1 MQRTVKTE
9 NGFVRGI
16 PGADPRITAFKG
28 IPFAKPPVGELRWRA
43 PEPAEDWEGVRDC
56 CRFAPIS
63 MQEVPGRDPDNIYS
77 REWHVDPD
85 IPMSEDCLYLNVWT
99 PSGTGKED
107 FPVMVWFFGGG
118 FNCGYTA
125 EMEFD
130 GERIARRGI
139 VLVSVNYR
147 VGVFGF
153 LTHPEL
159 MEEDPDG
166 CYGNYGM
173 LDQRAGLEWVR
184 RNIRNFGGNPENV
197 TIFGQSAGA
206 GSVISQLTSPMNAGS
221 GLFHK
226 AIFQSGGGLR
236 AYGQGNFM
244 LTLEQAKQNGTE
256 FFHTNGI
263 ASLEQ
268 ARQIDAKTMCRMGID
283 FGSMARWAP
292 TVDGRFL
299 TEDPSDALAAG
310 RYPDI
315 PLLFGCTG
323 GEYELRGKPAPE
335 TLDDLENFAK
345 EKFGDDWKA
354 FLELCPV
361 KTDEE
366 VRRLAYSDDAFKG
379 RFMNNILFLWLR
391 MEEGRSGN
399 YMYYFNPEIPGW
411 DHPGAFHSSE
421 LWFVFE
427 TLAKCW
433 RPFTGEHYDL
443 ARKMCNYWT
452 NFAKTGNPNG
462 MDQDGTPMPEW
473 RSSAPEEPFILF
485 LGEKY
490 IGKYENSITELTK
503 FRMRYVF
510 EKLLKQTKM

>member
-1 MQRTVKTE
+1 MLRTALTE
-9 NGFVRGI
+9 NGTVRGI

-28 IPFAKPPVGELRWRA
+28 IPFAKPPVGKLRWRA
-43 PEPAEDWEGVRDC
+43 PEPAEDWEGVLDC
-56 CRFAPIS
+56 SRFAPIS
-63 MQEVPGRDPDNIYS
+63 MQEIPGKDPDNIYT
-77 REWHVDPD
+77 REWHVDPE

-99 PSGTGKED
+99 PARTGEERY
-107 FPVMVWFFGGG
+107 PVMVWFFGGG

-173 LDQRAGLEWVR
+173 LDQRAGLEWVQK
-184 RNIRNFGGNPENV
+184 NIGRFGGDPENV

-206 GSVISQLTSPMNAGS
+206 GSVICQLTSPMNAGK

-244 LTLEQAKQNGTE
+244 LTLKEAEQNGIG
-256 FFHTNGI
+256 FFEKNGL
-263 ASLEQ
+263 ASLKQ
-268 ARQIDAKTMCRMGID
+268 ARDTDAKTICRMGID
-283 FGSMARWAP
+283 FGFINKWSP

-335 TLDDLENFAK
+335 TVEDLERFAR
-345 EKFGDDWKA
+345 EKFGDEWEEFLRGEMEGREYISRGEGKMDGMCAEILLRA
-354 FLELCPV
+354 FPYDGQAYVHTRVEAEGFTFCLGGEIRFDSEGG
-361 KTDEE
+361 KTLVLPGPFEE
-366 VRRLAYSDDAFKG
+366 
-379 RFMNNILFLWLR
+379 
-391 MEEGRSGN
+391 EEGR
-399 YMYYFNPEIPGW
+399 IC
-411 DHPGAFHSSE
+411 
-421 LWFVFE
+421 
-427 TLAKCW
+427 T
-433 RPFTGEHYDL
+433 TGERVY
-443 ARKMCNYWT
+443 RYW
-452 NFAKTGNPNG
+452 AE
-462 MDQDGTPMPEW
+462 MP
-473 RSSAPEEPFILF
+473 
-485 LGEKY
+485 
-490 IGKYENSITELTK
+490 
-503 FRMRYVF
+503 
-510 EKLLKQTKM
+510 

>member
-1 MQRTVKTE
+1 MLRTVRTE
-9 NGFVRGI
+9 NGTVRGI

-28 IPFAKPPVGELRWRA
+28 IPFAKPPMGNLRWRA
-43 PEPAEDWEGVRDC
+43 PEPAENWQGIRDC
-56 CRFAPIS
+56 SRFAPIS
-63 MQEVPGRDPDNIYS
+63 MQEIPGKDPDNIYT

-99 PSGTGKED
+99 PAKTEGEKY
-107 FPVMVWFFGGG
+107 PVMVWFFGGG

-159 MEEDPDG
+159 MKEDPAG

-173 LDQRAGLEWVR
+173 LDQRAGLEWVQ
-184 RNIRNFGGNPENV
+184 RNIKNFGGDPGNV

-206 GSVISQLTSPMNAGS
+206 GSVICQLTSPMNADK

-244 LTLEQAKQNGTE
+244 LTLEEAKQNGKE
-256 FFHTNGI
+256 FFEKNGLN
-263 ASLEQ
+263 SLEQ
-268 ARQIDAKTMCRMGID
+268 ARRMDARTICQMGTD
-283 FGSMARWAP
+283 FGFINKWSP

-299 TEDPSDALAAG
+299 TEDPSDALANG

-315 PLLFGCTG
+315 PLMFGCSG
-323 GEYELRGKPAPE
+323 VEYVLCGKPVPE
-335 TLDDLENFAK
+335 TLEELECFAR
-345 EKFGDDWKA
+345 EKFGDEWEE
-354 FLELCPV
+354 FIRLCQV
-361 KTDEE
+361 DSNEA
-366 VRRLAYSDDAFKG
+366 VRALVYSDDAFKG
-379 RFMNNILFLWLR
+379 RFMNNILFLWQR
-391 MEEGRSGN
+391 MEAGYAGN
-399 YMYYFNPEIPGW
+399 YMYYFNPDIPGW

-421 LWFVFE
+421 LWFMFE

-452 NFAKTGNPNG
+452 NSAKNGNPNG
-462 MDQDGTPMPEW
+462 LDQDGTIMPEW
-473 RSSAPEEPFILF
+473 KSSTEEEPFILF

-490 IGKYENSITELTK
+490 IGKYENCITNLTK

-510 EKLLKQTKM
+510 EKLLGINF